1 MTGAVLEIR
10 DLTISAGERKLLDR
24 VNVAV
29 APGEVVGVIGE
40 SGAGKSTLGLAA
52 LGFVRPG
59 CRVAEGRVA
68 LAGQALGALAPPALR
83 ALRQRRVA
91 YVAQSAATAFNP
103 AWRIGNQVVELRR
116 LRGERSGEDE
126 FLRTLFA
133 RLDLPQP
140 ERFGRLFPH
149 QVSGGQLQ
157 RAMLAMALAGEPDLV
172 VFDEPTTALDVTTQ
186 LEVLRAIRAA
196 IASRRLAGLYISHDI
211 ALVAQMT
218 QRMLVLREGRMVET
232 GATASVIASP
242 HQGYTRELVAA
253 RGRQAVSRSDA
264 AATTTVLR
272 MDGVSAGYGRGPDVV
287 SDASLALHA
296 GSVLAIVGQSGSGKS
311 TLARIVTG
319 LLPPRRGVLQFAGA
333 PLAPSLSGRTQEQR
347 RRIQLVHQSPDAA
360 LNPRQSVGEIIGRP
374 LAFFFGRQ
382 RAEVEARVRDLLR
395 DVELPEDLAARA
407 PQSLSGGQKQ
417 RVCIARA
424 LAAEPDLLICDEITS
439 ALDPLVEDAIVALL
453 ARIRARRGLA
463 MLFITHNL
471 ALAHR
476 FADEVAVM
484 RAGRIVEHAASAT
497 LFDHPREPYTRDL
510 LAAVPTMEPGWLD
523 RRLG

>member
-1 MTGAVLEIR
+1 
-10 DLTISAGERKLLDR
+10 
-24 VNVAV
+24 
-29 APGEVVGVIGE
+29 
-40 SGAGKSTLGLAA
+40 
-52 LGFVRPG
+52 
-59 CRVAEGRVA
+59 VA

-218 QRMLVLREGRMVET
+218 QRMLVLRGGRMVES
-232 GATASVIASP
+232 GDTADLIAAP
-242 HQGYTRELVAA
+242 KTEYARALVAA
-253 RGRQAVSRSDA
+253 RGKVSERHALPDA
-264 AATTTVLR
+264 GDEVFAIANVTARYGSGPIVL
-272 MDGVSAGYGRGPDVV
+272 DDV
-287 SDASLALHA
+287 SLAIPRGRVHA
-296 GSVLAIVGQSGSGKS
+296 VVGQSGSGKS
-311 TLARIVTG
+311 TLARVATG
-319 LLPPRRGVLQFAGA
+319 LLPPLTGDTRLLGA
-333 PLAPSLSGRTQEQR
+333 SLSRDLTRRSRDQR
-347 RRIQLVHQSPDAA
+347 RRIQLIHQSPDTS
-360 LNPRQSVGEIIGRP
+360 LNPHQSVREIIGRP
-374 LAFFFGRQ
+374 IRFFFGADTATIDR
-382 RAEVEARVRDLLR
+382 RVRELLR
-395 DVELPEDLAARA
+395 ATELSEDLIDRL
-407 PQSLSGGQKQ
+407 PRSLSGGQKQ

-424 LAAEPDLLICDEITS
+424 LAADPDLLICDEVTS

-453 ARIRARRGLA
+453 TRIRRERHLA
-463 MLFITHNL
+463 ILFITHNL
-471 ALAHR
+471 VLAHR
-476 FADEVAVM
+476 FAQDVTVM
-484 RAGRIVEHAASAT
+484 QHGRVVETGPTAT
-497 LFDHPREPYTRDL
+497 LFERPRESYTRAL
-510 LAAVPTMEPGWLD
+510 LDAVPTMQPGWLESQ
-523 RRLG
+523 LKYQQ